1 MKSVWEKEVEIGK
14 RESLEGDLEAD
25 VAVIGA
31 GMAGILTAFA
41 LKCQGKNVVVLEADR
56 IGSGQT
62 GKTTAKITAQH
73 GLIYHKLI
81 RHYGV
86 EKAAVYARANKV
98 AIDAFEWIIKERKI
112 DCQFKRVPAYLYSTT
127 DDKKLKQE
135 VRAAEALGIR
145 AHFTMETE
153 LPFEVKGAVCF
164 EDQAQFQPL
173 MFLKEIAKEL
183 KIYEKTEVM
192 GVKGHRIET
201 EKGNVTAEHIVFA
214 THYPITNIPGFYF
227 LRQHQERSYVLA
239 ISGVKKP
246 EGIYY
251 GIDKKGI
258 SFRSTEKALLLGGSG
273 HRTGENKK
281 GGAYEELKKAADQ
294 YFPDHE
300 ERARWSAQDCIPHDS
315 IPFIGKYSIFRPY
328 WYVATGF
335 QKWGMTSSMLSAI
348 IICDR
353 ICGRDNPYGRFFKPQ
368 RLHFFAS
375 LGPLLQDVGKSI
387 KGLLKGF
394 FHLPF
399 KTLDSLPK
407 GHGGIIRDG
416 FRRWACYR
424 DEQGEIHKIS
434 PRCPHMGCELEWN
447 PDELSWDCP
456 CHGSRYDVDG
466 RLLDCPAQKEKK
478 YAVT

>member
-1 MKSVWEKEVEIGK
+1 MKSVWEEAVEIGERK
-14 RESLEGDLEAD
+14 SLEGNLDVD

-73 GLIYHKLI
+73 GLIYHKMI
-81 RHYGV
+81 RRYGV
-86 EKAAVYARANKV
+86 EKASVYARANRV
-98 AIDAFEWIIKERKI
+98 AIDAFEWIVKERKI
-112 DCQFKRVPAYLYSTT
+112 DCHFKRVPAYLYSTT
-127 DDKKLKQE
+127 DDRKLKKE
-135 VRAAEALGIR
+135 AEAAEVLGIR
-145 AHFTMETE
+145 AFFTRETE

-164 EDQAQFQPL
+164 QDQAQFHPL
-173 MFLKEIAKEL
+173 LFVKEIAKEL
-183 KIYEKTEVM
+183 TIYEKTKVLS
-192 GVKGHRIET
+192 VRGHKIET
-201 EKGNVTAEHIVFA
+201 EGGTVTAEHIVFA
-214 THYPITNIPGFYF
+214 THYPITNLPGFYF

-239 ISGVKKP
+239 VSGVKRP

-258 SFRSTEKALLLGGSG
+258 SFRSTEEALLLGGGG

-281 GGAYEELKKAADQ
+281 GGAYEELVKAAEQ
-294 YFPDHE
+294 YFPQYE
-300 ERARWSAQDCIPHDS
+300 EKARWSAQDCMPHDG
-315 IPFIGKYSIFRPY
+315 IPFIGKYSVFRPY

-353 ICGRDNPYGRFFKPQ
+353 ICGRDNPYERLFKPQ
-368 RLHFFAS
+368 RFHFFAS
-375 LGPLLQDVGKSI
+375 LELLLKDVGKSV
-387 KGLLKGF
+387 KGLAKGF

-407 GHGGIIRDG
+407 GHGGIIRIG
-416 FRRWACYR
+416 FRRFACYK
-424 DEQGEIHKIS
+424 DEHGNVHRILA
-434 PRCPHMGCELEWN
+434 RCPHMGCELEWN

-466 RLLDCPAQKEKK
+466 KLLDCPAQKEKK
-478 YAVT
+478 FSVT